1 MWNFRDLTSG
11 MTSLNKFLLMVVT
24 HILQQETYA
33 GRKCRAFADFWPIR
47 ESLFREIFRTEA
59 SAKVYSRKTQ
69 ESRVINDSVSK
80 ID

>member
-11 MTSLNKFLLMVVT
+11 MTSLNKYLLMVVT

-33 GRKCRAFADFWPIR
+33 GRKFRAFADFWPIR

-59 SAKVYSRKTQ
+59 SVKVYSREIR
-69 ESRVINDSVSK
+69 ESRVIYDEASK